1 MAAGR
6 EHRGLVRPVATRSEV
21 KHHGPVRLNRSKIR
35 AVPQPGRQNFG
46 DQHTPLLNR
55 VSIEFARHVIHLTVI
70 WITGRV
76 GEACLRVALVTQKE
90 GAMPNRN
97 LWNKNVP
104 RVEHDRRAR
113 DTRLRLEQIERQLV
127 KRDAAGGS
135 QYFRHLLLLLGNTA
149 GSGQRR
155 DRRTGSPNDRRLCHL
170 GTPRPASVLIKQPV
184 GYPLPS
190 IGA

>member
-1 MAAGR
+1 M
-6 EHRGLVRPVATRSEV
+6 LPF
-21 KHHGPVRLNRSKIR
+21 PLNCVLIK
-35 AVPQPGRQNFG
+35 
-46 DQHTPLLNR
+46 
-55 VSIEFARHVIHLTVI
+55 FARNVIHFTVA
-70 WITGRV
+70 WVSDRV
-76 GEACLRVALVTQKE
+76 GEARLRVALVTRKE

-104 RVEHDRRAR
+104 RVEYSYRAR

-127 KRDAAGGS
+127 KRDAAGGF
-135 QYFRHLLLLLGNTA
+135 QYFRHLLLLLGNRA

-155 DRRTGSPNDRRLCHL
+155 DRRTGSPNDRQLCHL